1 MKVKANAL
9 RITTEAGLKTSG
21 FFRKV
26 FRTLPFVFA
35 AAALLGII
43 LSSIQISLLT
53 EPQYD
58 QFAAERWEG
67 DTGKSYRQ
75 VSVISRGQH
84 RTDGA
89 PPLFLDAGSSL
100 NKNSVIEIRG
110 ALDTLISASA
120 IQGDRTIQPT
130 IPAEPS
136 DIRTWVDAYYSEARM
151 SIRAIVNETEMSETV
166 NSEVTG
172 VAGNNYLFHPRRILS
187 GSFLSEERFDHQSIV
202 LYEQLAWLLF
212 KSNDI
217 EGRTVLIGSRKYN
230 VVGVVAEPD
239 AKIDIAAGFD
249 SPRAYIYFDELA
261 FIGASPSDNGS
272 FTDRENF
279 DFMPGKGEGE
289 ITADSLLVFCYEA
302 VLPDPIDGIALNDLK
317 DALTTYS
324 PNDEN
329 FYFVDHTGRFGV
341 ISLAKHL
348 FSNDEDLILRSKY
361 AYPPSEI
368 SAQITEKHLTSW
380 WIVLLIATLFAIISA
395 LASVLTILRLRSDSS
410 KSGNP
415 DLTVTEEEPQPTIAK
430 GSVPIIRRV

>member
-172 VAGNNYLFHPRRILS
+172 VAGNYYQI
-187 GSFLSEERFDHQSIV
+187 
-202 LYEQLAWLLF
+202 
-212 KSNDI
+212 
-217 EGRTVLIGSRKYN
+217 GRAHV
-230 VVGVVAEPD
+230 
-239 AKIDIAAGFD
+239 
-249 SPRAYIYFDELA
+249 
-261 FIGASPSDNGS
+261 
-272 FTDRENF
+272 
-279 DFMPGKGEGE
+279 
-289 ITADSLLVFCYEA
+289 
-302 VLPDPIDGIALNDLK
+302 
-317 DALTTYS
+317 
-324 PNDEN
+324 
-329 FYFVDHTGRFGV
+329 
-341 ISLAKHL
+341 
-348 FSNDEDLILRSKY
+348 
-361 AYPPSEI
+361 
-368 SAQITEKHLTSW
+368 
-380 WIVLLIATLFAIISA
+380 
-395 LASVLTILRLRSDSS
+395 
-410 KSGNP
+410 
-415 DLTVTEEEPQPTIAK
+415 
-430 GSVPIIRRV
+430 